1 MNVMTKILSSYFQL
15 SRVGNA
21 AVNPPVSEH
30 PWHPTVTPADLPG
43 GVLDQWLLLAL
54 ALCLWVCLLVTC
66 QQEWNITAQLW
77 EVSQV

>member
-30 PWHPTVTPADLPG
+30 PWHPTVTPADPP
-43 GVLDQWLLLAL
+43 W
-54 ALCLWVCLLVTC
+54 WRT
-66 QQEWNITAQLW
+66 
-77 EVSQV
+77 